1 MLSHWIVRY
10 LFHKIK
16 KYINTK
22 CYTISLISPISLI
35 QIHKQELRTV
45 HFAINSWMCSVNS
58 STKLAFE
65 FSSLVPDRLQL
76 TDNEEDERVG
86 KVLIQRQLDH
96 ISAELQEASGL

>member
-1 MLSHWIVRY
+1 M
-10 LFHKIK
+10 
-16 KYINTK
+16 
-22 CYTISLISPISLI
+22 
-35 QIHKQELRTV
+35 
-45 HFAINSWMCSVNS
+45 NS